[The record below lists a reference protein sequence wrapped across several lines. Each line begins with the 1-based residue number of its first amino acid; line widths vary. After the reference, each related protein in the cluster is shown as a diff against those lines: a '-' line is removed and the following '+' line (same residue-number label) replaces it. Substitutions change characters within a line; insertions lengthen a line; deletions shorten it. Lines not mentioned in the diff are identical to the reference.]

1 MNEPQRDETMQARM
15 KGIRGDIDQGLV
27 DVSAG
32 ARSMVDWKHYVK
44 TYPWVCMGTV
54 AALGFLV
61 VPKRSTA
68 TAADVVPPAE
78 LPKTAQRDADSP
90 PSADSPPFA
99 VRGVADMLVAAAVS
113 FAVRETAGYVG
124 QAVAG
129 WLGATKPLR
138 PNDQASGNQRS

>member
-1 MNEPQRDETMQARM
+1 MSDPQRDDTMQARM
-15 KGIRGDIDQGLV
+15 KRIRGDIDQGLV

-44 TYPWVCMGTV
+44 TYPWVCMGTA
-54 AALGFLV
+54 AALGFLI

-68 TAADVVPPAE
+68 ITADVPPPDE
-78 LPKTAQRDADSP
+78 LSKTAQRDADSA
-90 PSADSPPFA
+90 PSA
-99 VRGVADMLVAAAVS
+99 VRGVVDMLVATAVS

-138 PNDQASGNQRS
+138 PDDQASGNKRS

>member
-1 MNEPQRDETMQARM
+1 MNDPQRDDTMQARM
-15 KGIRGDIDQGLV
+15 KGIRGDIDQGLE

-44 TYPWVCMGTV
+44 TYPWVCMGTA

-68 TAADVVPPAE
+68 IAADVVPPAE
-78 LPKTAQRDADSP
+78 LSKTAQRDADSA
-90 PSADSPPFA
+90 PSA
-99 VRGVADMLVAAAVS
+99 VRGVVDTLVVAAVS

-129 WLGATKPLR
+129 WLGATKPLS